1 MFPPNYFF
9 FLSRQTC
16 KCRLFMFDRVSLDG
30 EKQNHWVSKIEYIKT
45 IFIPFMT
52 ATLDKKSVH
61 LDSYLSENACI
72 GYDFDVRH
80 VAKFTVAGGQ
90 TSAEQRNRCTR
101 VQPFRRPW
109 KKRGKSGNSQSKCRR
124 ILGLYLGPRRH
135 FCRKWLMRLYV

>member
-1 MFPPNYFF
+1 M
-9 FLSRQTC
+9 
-16 KCRLFMFDRVSLDG
+16 
-30 EKQNHWVSKIEYIKT
+30 KQNHWVSKIEYIKT

-61 LDSYLSENACI
+61 LDSYLSENACS

-101 VQPFRRPW
+101 VQPFRKPW
-109 KKRGKSGNSQSKCRR
+109 
-124 ILGLYLGPRRH
+124 
-135 FCRKWLMRLYV
+135 RKMENLVMVNLNAATFLASIWYPGGISAGTGS